1 MEVNRIRN
9 SLVEETGDDIS
20 AVMQRNPGPLGST
33 QAWHLIQ
40 MEVGARGTGGASPRL
55 SPQRRGGVRGE
66 EEGSRVCQAVSPVA
80 AAQQ

>member
-9 SLVEETGDDIS
+9 SLVEETGEEIS

-40 MEVGARGTGGASPRL
+40 MEVEARGIGGASPRL
-55 SPQRRGGVRGE
+55 SLQRRGGIRGE
-66 EEGSRVCQAVSPVA
+66 EEES
-80 AAQQ
+80 